1 MELSTEVPA
10 SLSYGLTVQGEDKG
24 VLFLCEG
31 FCHYLYKFYDLC
43 ELVCFTEVHWNYE
56 ASFIRRRNTYL
67 SPWRLL

>member
-31 FCHYLYKFYDLC
+31 FCHYVNFMTYVNLYVLQK
-43 ELVCFTEVHWNYE
+43 FTETMKPPLFE
-56 ASFIRRRNTYL
+56 EEIPT
-67 SPWRLL
+67 